1 MKAGGN
7 IERENETEYE
17 NIKRIFSDNSLRIL
31 PDSGRYV
38 SSYLWTGDG
47 SDSYIGSFSDDH
59 AGGSA
64 YSYTGSKT
72 YSSAKEKRTGKGR

>member
-1 MKAGGN
+1 MKQSMKTLKGF
-7 IERENETEYE
+7 
-17 NIKRIFSDNSLRIL
+17 FSDNSLRIL
-31 PDSGRYV
+31 PDGGRYV

-47 SDSYIGSFSDDH
+47 SDSYTGSFSDYH

-64 YSYTGSKT
+64 YSYTGSQT